1 MKLFFILG
9 NQLFPTKYLDRF
21 KKDHLFFMAEDKGL
35 CTYEKHHKQKI
46 LLFLS
51 SMRSYADG
59 LRKNKFKLDYFKIED
74 KEFNEDYLKKL
85 KKIISQKKVKE
96 ISSFEVEDKFF
107 EKKILLDCGVIETGK
122 DKKEEDRLYEIFKD
136 LNELINHWNPTA
148 AAVEKFF
155 FYRSSTTI
163 SVVQARGVIM
173 MVLASKKIHVSEYS
187 PAQIKLT
194 IAGSGR
200 ASKKEVLDAVMYNLD
215 LKKPPKPDDS
225 ADALAIALTKLNED
239 GFN

>member
-1 MKLFFILG
+1 MRIIGIDPGLARVGYGIIEIE
-9 NQLFPTKYLDRF
+9 NES
-21 KKDHLFFMAEDKGL
+21 KK
-35 CTYEKHHKQKI
+35 
-46 LLFLS
+46 
-51 SMRSYADG
+51 
-59 LRKNKFKLDYFKIED
+59 
-74 KEFNEDYLKKL
+74 
-85 KKIISQKKVKE
+85 
-96 ISSFEVEDKFF
+96 
-107 EKKILLDCGVIETGK
+107 LLDCGVIETCK
-122 DKKEEDRLYEIFKD
+122 DKKEEDRLYEIFQD
-136 LNELINHWNPTA
+136 LNELINHWNPTS

-194 IAGSGR
+194 IAGSGK
-200 ASKKEVLDAVMYNLD
+200 ASKKDILDAVMYDLD
-215 LKKPPKPDDS
+215 LSKPPKPDDS